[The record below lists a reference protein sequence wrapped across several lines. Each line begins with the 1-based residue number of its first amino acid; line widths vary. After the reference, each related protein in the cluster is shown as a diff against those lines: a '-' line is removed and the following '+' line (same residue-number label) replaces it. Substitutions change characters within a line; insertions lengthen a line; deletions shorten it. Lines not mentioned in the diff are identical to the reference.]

1 MCACVHWAWT
11 AASNVAR
18 VARVARVA
26 SCSGGCRSRCIT
38 GKRRQGHAS
47 DAKGAFIVPPP
58 CCVCDRVCAGKHVHV
73 SLPPAQS
80 TSSQGGSMSMLVIS
94 AAQALDMKVHCC
106 AQPPHVSR
114 NGCWCLLA
122 DVAAV
127 PLQKAATVIGTTRKK
142 IRMASPEQVYEATG
156 CLTGAVPPFGSPFNI
171 PTFIDDSVIEQGE
184 TINFNAVRCDCSRAS
199 VARGRADRER
209 GWPYGRE
216 CAPSR
221 FKCLSPTTWP
231 QRTPLRPR
239 SAASSRRCH
248 RACSTRC
255 PV

>member
-1 MCACVHWAWT
+1 
-11 AASNVAR
+11 
-18 VARVARVA
+18 
-26 SCSGGCRSRCIT
+26 
-38 GKRRQGHAS
+38 
-47 DAKGAFIVPPP
+47 
-58 CCVCDRVCAGKHVHV
+58 
-73 SLPPAQS
+73 
-80 TSSQGGSMSMLVIS
+80 MSMLVIS

-184 TINFNAVRCDCSRAS
+184 TINFNAVRGGCSRAS
-199 VARGRADRER
+199 VSWVVLTERER
-209 GWPYGRE
+209 VAVWQGMRTKSIQMSVADYLAAE
-216 CAPSR
+216 N
-221 FKCLSPTTWP
+221 PTKASF
-231 QRTPLRPR
+231 R
-239 SAASSRRCH
+239 S
-248 RACSTRC
+248 
-255 PV
+255 